1 MIAAFVLSQSTVLT
15 AGPFV
20 IAVASS
26 PKTGRV
32 SQAAALCQ
40 SFASWDQ
47 FWRCSAF
54 WEAQALKPSLA
65 HCGSGELWG
74 SRSPPQCR
82 CVCLGVTD
90 AQCAPSVY
98 LCGGWPRAC
107 GYFFGAP
114 VKDSAEQWVQQGGQ
128 QRLKLPNPPECLTAG
143 QGSARRGEPRVSKQ
157 HTACF
162 VFLRV
167 CLCIY
172 LL

>member
-90 AQCAPSVY
+90 AQCAPLYISV
-98 LCGGWPRAC
+98 
-107 GYFFGAP
+107 GAGPEP
-114 VKDSAEQWVQQGGQ
+114 VAISLEP
-128 QRLKLPNPPECLTAG
+128 RLKTVLSSGYSRED
-143 QGSARRGEPRVSKQ
+143 SRD
-157 HTACF
+157 
-162 VFLRV
+162 
-167 CLCIY
+167 
-172 LL
+172 